1 MAWMNEKYPESEP
14 QFDDFPVHDS
24 QMDQLLLLSSQQK
37 MLEDLQNLNSDLES
51 AKLEVERQGKFA
63 NSSSIVSVTKLGR
76 R

>member
-37 MLEDLQNLNSDLES
+37 MLEDLQNLNSDLEG
-51 AKLEVERQGKFA
+51 ANQCKGRFA
-63 NSSSIVSVTKLGR
+63 NSSSIVLVTKLGR